1 MSLDDIQDSSCAD
14 GQEVQTSDTDT
25 TTGINLEGTSSS
37 NMPDSFAQNQ
47 GAESEQR
54 FERAEVAS
62 GIDWSTFS
70 GKPGESLS
78 LDQNLHKE
86 ILEKL
91 DIIKRE
97 QNQDIQDNS
106 MQEKQ
111 KNEAYLEKIKNI
123 EKSQKKTQIENNLRM
138 SLSQDFEKVQ
148 KLVKA
153 GLINS
158 KQGQNLKKQVLKE
171 AFDKLVQSEKIKR
184 PLSPV
189 PQANLPAG
197 YQSKHEVFEEFSNK
211 NPDFFTS
218 DGRKEVLNYL
228 KSGDVLVGR
237 DELSKISDIIR
248 TVEKAAIDR
257 YLQKVS
263 HEKTLRNSN
272 EVAKKRL
279 TANAQKSGFSDKNLL
294 RSFTR
299 EQIGKMSSAEFAKY
313 EPFIMDQ
320 LKKGLIK

>member
-1 MSLDDIQDSSCAD
+1 MSSDDIQDSSYAD
-14 GQEVQTSDTDT
+14 SQELQASEADT
-25 TTGINLEGTSSS
+25 TTETFIDDNSSS
-37 NMPDSFAQNQ
+37 DTLNSFAQR
-47 GAESEQR
+47 ESVESKQR
-54 FERAEVAS
+54 FEQSE
-62 GIDWSTFS
+62 IF
-70 GKPGESLS
+70 KNE

-91 DIIKRE
+91 DIIKKE
-97 QNQDIQDNS
+97 QNQEIQDNS

-111 KNEAYLEKIKNI
+111 RNETYLDKIKNL
-123 EKSQKKTQIENNLRM
+123 EKSQTKNQIENNLKMR
-138 SLSQDFEKVQ
+138 LSQDFEKVQ

-171 AFDKLVQSEKIKR
+171 AFDKLVQTEKIKR
-184 PLSPV
+184 TLSPAS
-189 PQANLPAG
+189 QSGNQFSATAG
-197 YQSKHEVFEEFSNK
+197 AHNRNEVFEEFSSK

-218 DGRKEVLNYL
+218 NGRQEVLNYL
-228 KSGDVLVGR
+228 KSGDVAIGR

-248 TVEKAAIDR
+248 TVERAAIDR

-263 HEKTLRNSN
+263 YEKTLRNSN

-279 TANAQKSGFSDKNLL
+279 TANAQKSGFTDKNLL

>member
-1 MSLDDIQDSSCAD
+1 MSSDDIQSSSYADS
-14 GQEVQTSDTDT
+14 QEIQTSDADAT
-25 TTGINLEGTSSS
+25 TESFIENSPSS
-37 NMPDSFAQNQ
+37 NQSNSFAQKES
-47 GAESEQR
+47 AESEQR
-54 FERAEVAS
+54 FEQ
-62 GIDWSTFS
+62 
-70 GKPGESLS
+70 GEIFKSDS
-78 LDQNLHKE
+78 DKKLHRE

-91 DIIKRE
+91 DIIKKE
-97 QNQDIQDNS
+97 QTQGVQDNS
-106 MQEKQ
+106 MREKQ
-111 KNEAYLEKIKNI
+111 KNETYPDKINNQ
-123 EKSQKKTQIENNLRM
+123 EKSQTKTQIEDNLKM

-171 AFDKLVQSEKIKR
+171 AFDKLVQTEKIKR
-184 PLSPV
+184 TLSPAS
-189 PQANLPAG
+189 PTERQISQQANNQASR
-197 YQSKHEVFEEFSNK
+197 QNVNEVFEEFSSK

-228 KSGDVLVGR
+228 KSGDVNIGR

-257 YLQKVS
+257 YLKKVS
-263 HEKTLRNSN
+263 HEETLRNSN

-299 EQIGKMSSAEFAKY
+299 EQIGKMNSAEFAKY
-313 EPFIMDQ
+313 EPYIMEQ
-320 LKKGLIK
+320 LKKGLIR